1 MIKKQRRKFTNE
13 FKLKVVLI
21 AISDKYSIKEIAE
34 MFDLDIKQITNWK
47 KSFLDKQ
54 KHRVYEPSSSLNT
67 NNSMHQENSIS

>member
-13 FKLKVVLI
+13 FKFKVVLI

-47 KSFLDKQ
+47 KSFL
-54 KHRVYEPSSSLNT
+54 T
-67 NNSMHQENSIS
+67 NRNIGYMNRHHL

>member
-13 FKLKVVLI
+13 FKFKVVLI

-47 KSFLDKQ
+47 EIFS
-54 KHRVYEPSSSLNT
+54 
-67 NNSMHQENSIS
+67 